1 MLSVPRQAEIVWK
14 SRSDR
19 APARGVLCITLIRE
33 KATRTKEATSVAAA
47 VAAQPE
53 GGRVMYEG
61 ALFRFPAA
69 RVSSYA
75 SASRKLFPALARGTS
90 VHGPPPSHSLSL
102 SFGLSF
108 SSSSFSPARDL

>member
-1 MLSVPRQAEIVWK
+1 M
-14 SRSDR
+14 
-19 APARGVLCITLIRE
+19 
-33 KATRTKEATSVAAA
+33 AAA
-47 VAAQPE
+47 VAAEPE

-90 VHGPPPSHSLSL
+90 VHGLSL
-102 SFGLSF
+102 SFFLLFLFFLSLAIYNLPNRIQRREHAATLHF
-108 SSSSFSPARDL
+108 QAAFNPARDL